1 MKGDWEKIL
10 SEHPDIDPDRLTA
23 YLEGRLEGEDRHRVE
38 RQMAESDF
46 VSDAMEG
53 LATLPDKGRLPGIVA
68 DLNRGLR
75 RRTSERRS
83 RLFRNGIGFP
93 AWLAYATV
101 IFILLILAAWLI
113 LRAIPAG
120 TP

>member
-1 MKGDWEKIL
+1 MKRDWAEIL
-10 SEHPDIDPDRLTA
+10 SEHPDIDPERLRA

-38 RQMAESDF
+38 RQMAESEF
-46 VSDAMEG
+46 LSDAMEG
-53 LATLPDKGRLPGIVA
+53 LATLPDKGRLTAIVA
-68 DLNRGLR
+68 DLNRGLH
-75 RRTSERRS
+75 RRTRERRS

-113 LRAIPAG
+113 LRAMPG
-120 TP
+120 GNP

>member
-10 SEHPDIDPDRLTA
+10 SEHPDIDPERLTD
-23 YLEGRLEGEDRHRVE
+23 YLEGRLQGEDRHRVE

-46 VSDAMEG
+46 VSDGMEG
-53 LATLPDKGRLPGIVA
+53 LSSLPDKGRLPGIVA

-75 RRTSERRS
+75 RRTRERRS

-93 AWLAYATV
+93 AWLAYATM

-113 LRAIPAG
+113 LRTMQG
-120 TP
+120 DTP